1 MCSPETE
8 SLRSVL
14 IAKIISRNS
23 HYLLIIMGLS
33 LTTILELWIA
43 IMVAFAF
50 GFWLGRLMARWKL
63 IKGPMTGKESM
74 IGKVGVIVRNQKS
87 YTEARVDSQ
96 LWRVRSVKTDSL
108 NPGTEVRITDIE
120 GNNLIVEP
128 IHHVGSSEG
137 EIITGS
143 PEKSP

>member
-1 MCSPETE
+1 
-8 SLRSVL
+8 
-14 IAKIISRNS
+14 
-23 HYLLIIMGLS
+23 MGLP

-50 GFWLGRLMARWKL
+50 GFWLGRLMARWKF

-96 LWRVRSVKTDSL
+96 LWRVRSVKSDSL

-128 IHHVGSSEG
+128 VH
-137 EIITGS
+137 
-143 PEKSP
+143 PEDNSGQAIKTATPENVS

>member
-43 IMVAFAF
+43 IMVA
-50 GFWLGRLMARWKL
+50 LRIRILARKAD
-63 IKGPMTGKESM
+63 G
-74 IGKVGVIVRNQKS
+74 
-87 YTEARVDSQ
+87 
-96 LWRVRSVKTDSL
+96 
-108 NPGTEVRITDIE
+108 
-120 GNNLIVEP
+120 
-128 IHHVGSSEG
+128 
-137 EIITGS
+137 
-143 PEKSP
+143 